1 MATRASR
8 LETLYLKLKMD
19 VGTSAVRRGH
29 LLVLHNNAYVIL
41 YLKTRQVFDVFHRW
55 WAGERL
61 TEDAGGFCRRI

>member
-1 MATRASR
+1 MTTRASR

-41 YLKTRQVFDVFHRW
+41 YLKIIIIMNKITYI
-55 WAGERL
+55 G
-61 TEDAGGFCRRI
+61 

>member
-41 YLKTRQVFDVFHRW
+41 Y
-55 WAGERL
+55 
-61 TEDAGGFCRRI
+61 